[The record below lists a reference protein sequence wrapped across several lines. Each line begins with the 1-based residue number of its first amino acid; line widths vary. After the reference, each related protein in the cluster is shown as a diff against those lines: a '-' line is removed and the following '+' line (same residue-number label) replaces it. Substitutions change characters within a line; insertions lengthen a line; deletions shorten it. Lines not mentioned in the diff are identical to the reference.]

1 MDYKRITE
9 KQLLEDLAK
18 IYNKLYDIDY
28 VDYRDMWDYLTNA
41 NEDYIEEK
49 DLYYCTIELCRV
61 GKVPEIY
68 RFYTKYICDNNDNII
83 DIQYFEY

>member
-1 MDYKRITE
+1 MNLTE

-18 IYNKLYDIDY
+18 IYNELYDIDY
-28 VDYRDMWDYLTNA
+28 VDYRDMKEYLTKA

-49 DLYYCTIELCRV
+49 DLYYCTIELYRV
-61 GKVPEIY
+61 GKVPETY
-68 RFYTKYICDNNDNII
+68 QFYIKYIYDNNDNII